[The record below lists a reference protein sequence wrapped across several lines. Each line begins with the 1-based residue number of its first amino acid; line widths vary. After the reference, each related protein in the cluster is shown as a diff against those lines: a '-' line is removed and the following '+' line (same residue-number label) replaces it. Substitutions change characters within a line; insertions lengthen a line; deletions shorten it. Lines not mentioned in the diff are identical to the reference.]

1 VIQPDAHRSLPA
13 VIAPLIAIAAAVV
26 LQVTVRRWLGDYVER
41 IMLDA
46 TIAVTLA
53 VSLNIVNGYTGQFSI
68 GHAAFFAIGGYAA
81 AMVTYY
87 GTLLIWNHT
96 YAIDPWQHP
105 EQWTSFALQQA
116 MFIAATIFGGL
127 VAAGAGWLVGL
138 PSLRLRGD
146 YLAIVTLGFGEI
158 VRVLLQ
164 QTNHQV
170 YSQQELHE
178 ATWQE
183 LVFPVGGALGFINI
197 PKITTL
203 FWTTLA
209 AGITLIVAWRLKKST
224 FGRSMI
230 AIRENEIAAEA
241 MGVNVTRLKVWAF
254 VFAAFFAGV
263 AGSMYAHE
271 PGVQMA
277 PTDAGFIRSF
287 DIVIMVVLG
296 GLGSISG
303 AALAAVLITFANE
316 WLRDPTQ
323 AIHFGSLS
331 VEVWWIVLGAMA
343 LRLILF
349 PQNRLK
355 SIPYWTTAVIAVAA
369 ATWASRRWNLS
380 LGEYRMILYALAL
393 ILVMILRPRG
403 LFGTAEVTDIARER
417 QRKPLVPAFEV
428 VR

>member
-1 VIQPDAHRSLPA
+1 VSDERRHHPLLAI
-13 VIAPLIAIAAAVV
+13 VAPLIAVVVAVA
-26 LQVTVRRWLGDYVER
+26 LQMTVRRWLGEYVER
-41 IMLDA
+41 IALDA
-46 TIAVTLA
+46 TIAVILA
-53 VSLNIVNGYTGQFSI
+53 LSLNIVNGYTGQFSI

-96 YAIDPWQHP
+96 YALDPWQHP
-105 EQWTSFALQQA
+105 DQWKPFVGQQA
-116 MFIAATIFGGL
+116 MYIAATIFGGS
-127 VAAGAGWLVGL
+127 VAAFAGWLVGL
-138 PSLRLRGD
+138 PSLRLKGD

-170 YSQQELHE
+170 YSQQEFHD
-178 ATWQE
+178 TSWKE

-203 FWTTLA
+203 FWTSLA

-241 MGVNVTRLKVWAF
+241 MGVNITRLKVWAF

-271 PGVQMA
+271 PGVQLA

-323 AIHFGSLS
+323 AIHFGPVTIQIWYLIAAAMVVRLIFWKDNRIKASAY
-331 VEVWWIVLGAMA
+331 WIGAIVLVE
-343 LRLILF
+343 
-349 PQNRLK
+349 
-355 SIPYWTTAVIAVAA
+355 TARH
-369 ATWASRRWNLS
+369 ASMRYGFS
-380 LGEYRMILYALAL
+380 LGDYRMILYALAL
-393 ILVMILRPRG
+393 ILVMILRPSG
-403 LFGTAEVTDIARER
+403 LFGTKEVTDLGRGSLGVA
-417 QRKPLVPAFEV
+417 A
-428 VR
+428 